1 MSQSAEKILSEER
14 KCCFTGYRPS
24 KFPFSLDKENRQF
37 KLFEDCLINGILELA
52 KENCHTFYT
61 GMAMGFDI
69 IAAET
74 VIYLKKIYKT
84 PIKLISVI
92 PFRNQEDSYTTYWK
106 ERYQKV
112 LDNCDE
118 VITLSENYFQGCYQK
133 RNIYMV
139 ENSDYVLTWYDG
151 KSGGTRNTID
161 YAAKIGRQII
171 NINPDKVENFAVQTY
186 FEVV

>member
-1 MSQSAEKILSEER
+1 MSLKENAEHNFR

-24 KFPFSLDKENRQF
+24 KFPFSLDKENKQF
-37 KLFEDCLINGILELA
+37 KLFEDQLINGILELA
-52 KENCHTFYT
+52 KENCRVFYT

-74 VIYLKKIYKT
+74 VIFLKNFYKT
-84 PIKLISVI
+84 PIKLIGVI
-92 PFRNQEDSYTTYWK
+92 PFRGQEVSYTSFWR

-112 LDNCDE
+112 LEACDE
-118 VITLSENYFQGCYQK
+118 VIVLSEEYFQGCYQK

-161 YAAKIGRQII
+161 YAAKIGREII
-171 NINPDKVENFAVQTY
+171 NVNSAKVENFAVQTY
-186 FEVV
+186 FEVI